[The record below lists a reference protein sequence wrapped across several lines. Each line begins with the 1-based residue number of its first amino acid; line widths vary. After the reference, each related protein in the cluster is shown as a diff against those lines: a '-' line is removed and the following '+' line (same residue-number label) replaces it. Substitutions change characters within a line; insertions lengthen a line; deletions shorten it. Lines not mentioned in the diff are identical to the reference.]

1 MEENNMKHD
10 ETGNGMS
17 AGELSQALEAA
28 IRSDDA
34 VGLATLVAQEGALG
48 QTFRR
53 RSFAPV
59 RSDDMRVTPLA
70 LAAWLG
76 HPRCVEALLAA
87 GVDVDENSP
96 GFGDAH
102 GWGTALWHAAS
113 GNSER
118 EAQGNEDASV
128 YAHAAAKMLLGKLAC
143 VDLLVEAGADVEG
156 GVFGELISTPLMS
169 AVGWSC
175 EMMDLLVRHGAR
187 VEAVPACGRTV
198 LIQGVF
204 VQNEKLSYADN
215 LSWIMERG
223 ARALIDCQD
232 NEGNTALS
240 WAANFSSAHVLST
253 LISAGAGL
261 DIANAKGQSPL
272 FRACSMNK
280 LLHVQLLVEAGAD
293 IDSPDNEGRRPLF
306 LAAETKSSLLSA
318 LLEKGADVSARSL
331 DGRTSLHQACQ
342 AGIVENVEALLRAGA
357 EVDARDGKGVTPL
370 MVAAKHGRYE
380 MIRLLV
386 EKGADVIAVDAAGM
400 SVWGHADSKDIVAM
414 GYLCAMVDDCEL
426 RQMQA
431 EAPLPTVAKR
441 KTRL

>member
-1 MEENNMKHD
+1 MEEDRMKHD
-10 ETGNGMS
+10 ETGNGMA
-17 AGELSQALEAA
+17 AGELSRSIEAA

-34 VGLATLVAQEGALG
+34 VGLATLVAQGGALG

-53 RSFAPV
+53 RSSAPV

-96 GFGDAH
+96 GFGDPH
-102 GWGTALWHAAS
+102 GGGTALLYAAS

-118 EAQGNEDASV
+118 EEKSDEKASV

-156 GVFGELISTPLMS
+156 GAFGELISTPLMS
-169 AVGWSC
+169 AVGWSR
-175 EMMDLLVRHGAR
+175 EMMGLLLRHGAR
-187 VEAVPACGRTV
+187 AEAVSACGRTA

-204 VQNEKLSYADN
+204 EHKPNPSYADN

-223 ARALIDCQD
+223 ARALIDIQD
-232 NEGNTALS
+232 ENGDTALS
-240 WAANFSSAHVLST
+240 WAANFSSERVLST
-253 LISAGAGL
+253 LILAGAGL
-261 DIANAKGQSPL
+261 DIANAKGESPL
-272 FRACSMNK
+272 FTACRRNK
-280 LLHVQLLVEAGAD
+280 LLHAQALMEAGAD
-293 IDSPDNEGRRPLF
+293 TDSPDHEGRRPLF
-306 LAAETKSSLLSA
+306 LAAETKSSLLSV
-318 LLEKGADVSARSL
+318 LLDKGADVSARSL

-342 AGIVENVEALLRAGA
+342 AGIVDNVEVLLLAGA
-357 EVDARDGKGVTPL
+357 ELDARDGAGVTPL
-370 MVAAKHGRYE
+370 MLAAKHGRYD

-400 SVWGHADSKDIVAM
+400 SVWAHADSKDIVAM

-431 EAPLPTVAKR
+431 EAPLPTAAKR